1 MRQNQ
6 IRKKLGIIVT
16 ALVIAS
22 ITAAPS
28 ALAVSADEITAASSS
43 VTGSNQV
50 PDSSIASSS
59 AGAGTTGTAVPSA
72 PATPA
77 PDAGN
82 QEGGEIASPGASS
95 ETAESVPESSV
106 SSSET
111 GTVSSSSSASTQSA
125 SGSTGASK
133 SSAVKEN
140 GSSDESSGNKAADGQ
155 KDTDG
160 LTITDTA
167 GETPASDLT
176 GANGGEAEGPQ
187 RAPTGSRTVVPPE
200 YLKMSNLRFE
210 TVGKHPVFAAEDMN
224 IYMSTSTSSQAV
236 GHITKN
242 GIMYRLKDEGNG
254 WLYVESG
261 EVRGFIP
268 ASSIRSEVAAKHL
281 MAARYR
287 LGNAHTDEEKAEFDW
302 SPYFASKTVEIWDNE
317 AFTHTN
323 TTTRETI
330 AEKHDLLT
338 LSAVNITEQP
348 DANSTVIGTIPA
360 NGLLY
365 KIENAGS
372 EWLYVESGDCR
383 GFVPWSSVRGG
394 REVNAEVA
402 AAGESSFA
410 GATEKVS
417 PKDNRAFYYSLSSVT
432 PWSEKKDLG
441 ASIIK
446 NASYYIGN
454 NYVWGGTS
462 LTDGADCSGFVQTLY
477 GEFGISLPRVAQ
489 DQAQVGTRVSLEDA
503 VPGDLCFYR
512 NAATGEIYHVAIY
525 AGDGKTIEAYSSS
538 RGIIATTVYTP
549 DLCWC
554 THVFPDQTNEPATLT
569 AGDSVIITPDTSAG
583 GQYGYGTWDNF
594 CAAGT
599 TERGLK
605 EKYGDFDA
613 EGFGRISGR
622 YVISCMPSF
631 GKVGD
636 LIDFTLS
643 NGTVLKTIVG
653 SNMTPSDNQWG
664 LAGGK
669 NAISFMVAGRTWKEG
684 HPVPGTAGFH
694 PEWNAAVQSAHN
706 YGSILG

>member
-1 MRQNQ
+1 M
-6 IRKKLGIIVT
+6 T

-22 ITAAPS
+22 AAAAPSALTVSADETTVSSSSPAVTGTSQAGETAASSTSSGAGDAGTAAPS
-28 ALAVSADEITAASSS
+28 AS
-43 VTGSNQV
+43 
-50 PDSSIASSS
+50 
-59 AGAGTTGTAVPSA
+59 
-72 PATPA
+72 ATPA

-82 QEGGEIASPGASS
+82 KETGGTASS
-95 ETAESVPESSV
+95 GTAGSV
-106 SSSET
+106 SDSSSSSTSPSSENSAA
-111 GTVSSSSSASTQSA
+111 SSSSSASASNPSD
-125 SGSTGASK
+125 SGSTSP
-133 SSAVKEN
+133 SSEN
-140 GSSDESSGNKAADGQ
+140 QTGSSSENSGNGGTEEQKKA
-155 KDTDG
+155 DG
-160 LTITDTA
+160 LTVTDTA
-167 GETPASDLT
+167 GETPESDS
-176 GANGGEAEGPQ
+176 AHSNGEEAEAPQ
-187 RAPTGSRTVVPPE
+187 RTPTGSRTVVPPE
-200 YLKMSNLRFE
+200 YVKVSNFRFE
-210 TVGKHPVFAAEDMN
+210 TVGKRPVFAAEDMD
-224 IYMSTSTSSQAV
+224 IYMSADTSAKAV
-236 GHITKN
+236 GHILKN

-268 ASSIRSEVAAKHL
+268 ASSIRSDVAAKHL

-287 LGNAHTDEEKAEFDW
+287 SADAHTDEEKAEFDW
-302 SPYFASKTVEIWDNE
+302 SPYFASRTVEIWDNE
-317 AFTHTN
+317 AFAHTN
-323 TTTRETI
+323 TTTRQTVI
-330 AEKHDLLT
+330 EKHYLLT
-338 LSAVNITEQP
+338 VSAVNITEQP
-348 DANSTVIGTIPA
+348 DANSTAVGTVPA

-365 KIENAGS
+365 KIENAGDD
-372 EWLYVESGDCR
+372 WVYVESGDCR
-383 GFVPWSSVRGG
+383 GFVPRSSVRGG
-394 REVNAEVA
+394 REVDAEVA

-410 GATEKVS
+410 GAAAKVS
-417 PKDNRAFYYSLSSVT
+417 PEDNRAFYYSLASVSRY
-432 PWSEKKDLG
+432 SEKKDLG

-446 NASYYIGN
+446 NAAYYIGN

-489 DQAQVGTRVSLEDA
+489 DQAQVGTKVSLEDA

-512 NAATGEIYHVAIY
+512 NASTGEIYHVAIY

-554 THVFPDQTNEPATLT
+554 THVLPDQSSEPEGLT
-569 AGDSVIITPDTSAG
+569 AGDSATITPDASAG

-594 CAAGT
+594 CAADT
-599 TERGLK
+599 AERGLK
-605 EKYGDFDA
+605 ETYGTFDA
-613 EGFGRISGR
+613 EGFGKISGR

-631 GKVGD
+631 GRVGD

-643 NGTVLKTIVG
+643 NETVLKTVVG
-653 SNMTPSDNQWG
+653 SNMTPSDSRWG

-684 HPVPGTAGFH
+684 HPVPGTAAFH

>member
-43 VTGSNQV
+43 VTGSSQGS
-50 PDSSIASSS
+50 DSSIVSSS
-59 AGAGTTGTAVPSA
+59 AGTGTAVPSA
-72 PATPA
+72 PAAQTPN
-77 PDAGN
+77 AGN
-82 QEGGEIASPGASS
+82 QETIENTSPGVSS
-95 ETAESVPESSV
+95 GTEKSVPESSDF
-106 SSSET
+106 SSET
-111 GTVSSSSSASTQSA
+111 GTVSSSSTASTQSS
-125 SGSTGASK
+125 SGSVGSSSGAS
-133 SSAVKEN
+133 VEKEN
-140 GSSDESSGNKAADGQ
+140 GSSDENSGNKAVDGQ

-167 GETPASDLT
+167 GEIPASDSA
-176 GANGGEAEGPQ
+176 GANGEEAKGPQ
-187 RAPTGSRTVVPPE
+187 RVPTGSRTIVTPE
-200 YLKMSNLRFE
+200 YLKVSNLRFE
-210 TVGKHPVFAAEDMN
+210 TIGKHPVFAAEEMN
-224 IYMSTSTSSQAV
+224 IYMSTATSSQVV
-236 GHITKN
+236 GHIMKN

-268 ASSIRSEVAAKHL
+268 SSSIRSEVAAKHL

-287 LGNAHTDEEKAEFDW
+287 AGNAHTDEEKAEFDW
-302 SPYFASKTVEIWDNE
+302 SPYYASKTVEIWDNE

-338 LSAVNITEQP
+338 VSAVNITEQP
-348 DANSTVIGTIPA
+348 DANSTVVGTVPA

-372 EWLYVESGDCR
+372 DWLYVESGDCR
-383 GFVPWSSVRGG
+383 GFVPRSSVRGG

-402 AAGESSFA
+402 AAGEGSFA

-489 DQAQVGTRVSLEDA
+489 DQAQVGARVSLEDA

-554 THVFPDQTNEPATLT
+554 THVLPDQTKEPDALT
-569 AGDSVIITPDTSAG
+569 AGDSATITPDTSAG

-622 YVISCMPSF
+622 Y
-631 GKVGD
+631 
-636 LIDFTLS
+636 
-643 NGTVLKTIVG
+643 
-653 SNMTPSDNQWG
+653 
-664 LAGGK
+664 
-669 NAISFMVAGRTWKEG
+669 
-684 HPVPGTAGFH
+684 
-694 PEWNAAVQSAHN
+694 
-706 YGSILG
+706 

>member
-1 MRQNQ
+1 M
-6 IRKKLGIIVT
+6 T

-43 VTGSNQV
+43 AVTGSSQV

-72 PATPA
+72 PAAPA

-82 QEGGEIASPGASS
+82 QGTGEIASPGASS
-95 ETAESVPESSV
+95 ETEGSVPESSA

-125 SGSTGASK
+125 SGSAGASE

-167 GETPASDLT
+167 GETPASDST

-200 YLKMSNLRFE
+200 YLKVSNLRFE
-210 TVGKHPVFAAEDMN
+210 TIGKHPVFAAEDMN
-224 IYMSTSTSSQAV
+224 IYMSAATSAQVV

-281 MAARYR
+281 IAARYR
-287 LGNAHTDEEKAEFDW
+287 LGNAHTDEEKTEFDW

-330 AEKHDLLT
+330 AEKHNLLT

-348 DANSTVIGTIPA
+348 DPNSTVVGTIPA

-372 EWLYVESGDCR
+372 DWFYVESGDCR
-383 GFVPWSSVRGG
+383 GFVPRSSVRGG

-432 PWSEKKDLG
+432 PLVREKRPRCF
-441 ASIIK
+441 
-446 NASYYIGN
+446 
-454 NYVWGGTS
+454 NYQKRLLLHRKQLCMGRNQS
-462 LTDGADCSGFVQTLY
+462 DG
-477 GEFGISLPRVAQ
+477 
-489 DQAQVGTRVSLEDA
+489 
-503 VPGDLCFYR
+503 
-512 NAATGEIYHVAIY
+512 
-525 AGDGKTIEAYSSS
+525 
-538 RGIIATTVYTP
+538 
-549 DLCWC
+549 W
-554 THVFPDQTNEPATLT
+554 
-569 AGDSVIITPDTSAG
+569 
-583 GQYGYGTWDNF
+583 
-594 CAAGT
+594 
-599 TERGLK
+599 RGL
-605 EKYGDFDA
+605 FRICADA
-613 EGFGRISGR
+613 LR
-622 YVISCMPSF
+622 
-631 GKVGD
+631 
-636 LIDFTLS
+636 
-643 NGTVLKTIVG
+643 
-653 SNMTPSDNQWG
+653 
-664 LAGGK
+664 
-669 NAISFMVAGRTWKEG
+669 
-684 HPVPGTAGFH
+684 
-694 PEWNAAVQSAHN
+694 
-706 YGSILG
+706 

>member
-1 MRQNQ
+1 M
-6 IRKKLGIIVT
+6 T

-28 ALAVSADEITAASSS
+28 ALAVSADEITTASSS
-43 VTGSNQV
+43 AVTGSSQV
-50 PDSSIASSS
+50 PDSNIASSS
-59 AGAGTTGTAVPSA
+59 AGAGTAVPSS

-82 QEGGEIASPGASS
+82 QEAGEIASPGASS

-106 SSSET
+106 SLSET

-167 GETPASDLT
+167 GETPASDST

-187 RAPTGSRTVVPPE
+187 RAPTGSRAVVPPE
-200 YLKMSNLRFE
+200 YLKVSDLRFE

-287 LGNAHTDEEKAEFDW
+287 LGNVHTDEEKAEFDW

-372 EWLYVESGDCR
+372 DWLYVESGDCR

-446 NASYYIGN
+446 NAAYYIGN

-554 THVFPDQTNEPATLT
+554 THVLPDQTNEPATLT
-569 AGDSVIITPDTSAG
+569 AGDSVTITPDTSAG

-605 EKYGDFDA
+605 ERYGDFDA